1 MMKLLLTLIHI
12 FMWMKSFLNY
22 FALKMILLNIL
33 QNFAIYLFCFTH
45 DNFSKWYISI
55 LQGKLKFL
63 LLDKGSSTSC
73 VCTKITKSRPPSPL
87 LCHRTHLAWPLFMHT
102 YFLYIHSL
110 SLLINFY
117 SDSSFCH
124 SQFPGYFSFYVS
136 LRLHFTKPIS
146 KRFLW
151 FSIYSLR
158 LAYTF
163 QYTIINSIVIASFVQ
178 KKRKVSRFCVPKKIS
193 FCICLQPWNPLSL
206 YNCTHLAWPLPSSF
220 VTSTDVLF
228 GWFLKKWMAVD
239 IVNKNVFE
247 IISML
252 NNLVLACRF

>member
-178 KKRKVSRFCVPKKIS
+178 KKKKSFKILCSKKNFFLHMSATLKPPLFVQLYTFGLTPPFFHCDIHGCTIWMIPKEMDGGGY
-193 FCICLQPWNPLSL
+193 CQ
-206 YNCTHLAWPLPSSF
+206 
-220 VTSTDVLF
+220 
-228 GWFLKKWMAVD
+228 
-239 IVNKNVFE
+239 
-247 IISML
+247 
-252 NNLVLACRF
+252 